1 MEETDDS
8 GDGAKNP
15 RRVERS
21 ERRGALD
28 QGSLGLPHSREIKL
42 CLGDSAGT
50 LEQDGILGVAGDFAR
65 EFVQQFR
72 QCRG

>member
-1 MEETDDS
+1 
-8 GDGAKNP
+8 
-15 RRVERS
+15 
-21 ERRGALD
+21 
-28 QGSLGLPHSREIKL
+28 
-42 CLGDSAGT
+42 LGDSAGT

>member
-1 MEETDDS
+1 MI
-8 GDGAKNP
+8 
-15 RRVERS
+15 RVTELRIRGGSSAPNAEARS
-21 ERRGALD
+21 IKATLAC
-28 QGSLGLPHSREIKL
+28 HTREIKL